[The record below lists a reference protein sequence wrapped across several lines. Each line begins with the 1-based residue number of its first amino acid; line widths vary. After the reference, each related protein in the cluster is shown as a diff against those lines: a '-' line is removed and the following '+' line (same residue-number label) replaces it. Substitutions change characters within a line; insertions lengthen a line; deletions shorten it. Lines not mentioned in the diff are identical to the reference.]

1 MYYSSLSLQ
10 DYLSY
15 DEMQISALISVAVPT
30 LFINNGG
37 RDSLCKPGDQGT
49 YEDLE
54 IWGSLK
60 LLI

>member
-1 MYYSSLSLQ
+1 MQ

-60 LLI
+60 LPI